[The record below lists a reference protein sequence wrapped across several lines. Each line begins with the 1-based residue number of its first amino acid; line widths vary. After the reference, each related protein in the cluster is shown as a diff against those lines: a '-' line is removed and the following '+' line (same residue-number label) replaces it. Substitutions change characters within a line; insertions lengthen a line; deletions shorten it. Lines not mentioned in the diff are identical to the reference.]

1 MSTCPQLPSIYKVFS
16 YLTGDVI
23 GIHVT
28 SFSRD
33 KSSVMILKNGHPVCT
48 KYHYEQDHEQFYP
61 TIVLEHGPIDLTVT
75 WQNAVTS
82 LPQYDYERLESFL
95 AKTKFPGLLDL
106 TALTLFFLIFY

>member
-1 MSTCPQLPSIYKVFS
+1 MAQLWLRNQLYICYLYTYLLFMHSSTQPQLQSQYKVSS

-28 SFSRD
+28 SFSRE

-48 KYHYEQDHEQFYP
+48 KYHYEQDHQQFYP

-82 LPQYDYERLESFL
+82 FPQYDYVS
-95 AKTKFPGLLDL
+95 
-106 TALTLFFLIFY
+106 

>member
-1 MSTCPQLPSIYKVFS
+1 MEQYRYNIIIQHILSIIVSTCPQLPSKYKVFS

-28 SFSRD
+28 RFSRD

-82 LPQYDYERLESFL
+82 LPQYDYVS
-95 AKTKFPGLLDL
+95 LDSNW
-106 TALTLFFLIFY
+106 

>member
-1 MSTCPQLPSIYKVFS
+1 M
-16 YLTGDVI
+16 TGDVI

-33 KSSVMILKNGHPVCT
+33 KSSVMILKNEHPVCT

-61 TIVLEHGPIDLTVT
+61 TIVLEHGPVDLTVT

-82 LPQYDYERLESFL
+82 LPQYDYVSCYSFL
-95 AKTKFPGLLDL
+95 DKTIFPGLFDL
-106 TALTLFFLIFY
+106 TALTLFFLKFFDM